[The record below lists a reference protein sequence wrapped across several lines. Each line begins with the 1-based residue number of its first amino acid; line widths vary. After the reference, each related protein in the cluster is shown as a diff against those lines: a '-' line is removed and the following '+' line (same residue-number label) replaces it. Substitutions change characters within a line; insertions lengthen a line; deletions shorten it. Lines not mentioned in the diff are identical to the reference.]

1 MRIDNGSEPVVRLKG
16 LTKRFGSLTA
26 VDQLD
31 LEVIPGEVFG
41 FLGPNGAGKSTTI
54 GMMLGLIEPTAGSVE
69 MFGMD
74 ASRHR
79 SDVLR
84 RVGAII
90 EAPAFYPYLSGRDNL
105 RVVARYSG
113 GGHESQIDETLELVG
128 LGGREKD
135 KIKHYSTGMKQRLG
149 LASVLLGEP
158 DLIVLDEPTAGLDPA
173 GTHEFRELIRATATE
188 SGRTVFMSSH
198 LLSEVQQTCDRV
210 AIINRGRT
218 VLQESLEDLLHRV
231 GGVYFE
237 VDDPERAETALTAA
251 GVAAS
256 VGNEPNT
263 VWAEVGRE
271 RIGEL
276 NSLLVGAGL
285 VVSGSGVRS
294 SDLESVFL
302 EVTGNGASKE
312 ESGN

>member
-1 MRIDNGSEPVVRLKG
+1 MRINNGSEPVVRLKG

-69 MFGMD
+69 IFGMD
-74 ASRHR
+74 ASQHR

-90 EAPAFYPYLSGRDNL
+90 EAPAFYPYMSGRDNL

-113 GGHESQIDETLELVG
+113 GGHESQIDEVLELVG

-173 GTHEFRELIRATATE
+173 GTHEFRELIRAAANE

-237 VDDPERAETALTAA
+237 VDDREKAKHALTAA

-263 VWAEVGRE
+263 VWAEVDRE

-302 EVTGNGASKE
+302 EVTGNDASE

>member
-1 MRIDNGSEPVVRLKG
+1 MVRLKG

-26 VDQLD
+26 VDKLD
-31 LEVIPGEVFG
+31 LDVIPGEVFG

-54 GMMLGLIEPTAGSVE
+54 GMMLGLIAPTAGSVE
-69 MFGMD
+69 MFGLD
-74 ASRHR
+74 ASRRR
-79 SDVLR
+79 SEVLQ

-90 EAPAFYPYLSGRDNL
+90 EAPAFYPYLSGKDNL
-105 RVVARYSG
+105 RVVTRYSG
-113 GGHESQIDETLELVG
+113 GRHESQISAVLELVG
-128 LGGREKD
+128 LSGREKD

-158 DLIVLDEPTAGLDPA
+158 ELIVLDEPTAGLDPA
-173 GTHEFRELIRATATE
+173 GTHEFRELIRAVAAE

-218 VLQESLEDLLHRV
+218 VLQESLEDLLHRA

-237 VDDPERAETALTAA
+237 VDKPEKAKTALTDA
-251 GVAAS
+251 GVEAS
-256 VGNEPNT
+256 VGSEPNT
-263 VWAEVGRE
+263 VWAEVARE

-276 NSLLVGAGL
+276 NSLLVGEGL
-285 VVSGSGVRS
+285 VVSGSGARS

-302 EVTGNGASKE
+302 EVTGNDASEKV
-312 ESGN
+312 SGT

>member
-1 MRIDNGSEPVVRLKG
+1 MQTSNGSEPVVRLNG

-31 LEVIPGEVFG
+31 LEVMPGEVFG

-69 MFGMD
+69 MFGLD
-74 ASRHR
+74 ARGYR
-79 SDVLR
+79 SKVLR

-113 GGHESQIDETLELVG
+113 GYDESEIDEVIELVG
-128 LGGREKD
+128 LAGREKD
-135 KIKHYSTGMKQRLG
+135 KVKHYSTGMKQRLG
-149 LASVLLGEP
+149 LASVLLGER

-173 GTHEFRELIRATATE
+173 GTHEFREIIRAAAAQ

-237 VDDPERAETALTAA
+237 VDNPEQAKTALTDA
-251 GVAAS
+251 GVEAS
-256 VGNEPNT
+256 VGSEPNT

-302 EVTGNGASKE
+302 EVTGNDASEK

>member
-1 MRIDNGSEPVVRLKG
+1 MRRSNGSEPVVRLKG

-26 VDQLD
+26 VDKLD
-31 LEVIPGEVFG
+31 LDVIPGEVFG

-54 GMMLGLIEPTAGSVE
+54 GMMLGLIAPTAGSVE
-69 MFGMD
+69 MFGLD
-74 ASRHR
+74 ASRRR
-79 SDVLR
+79 SEVLQ

-90 EAPAFYPYLSGRDNL
+90 EAPAFYPYLSGKDNL
-105 RVVARYSG
+105 RVVTRYSG
-113 GGHESQIDETLELVG
+113 GRHESQISAVLELVG
-128 LGGREKD
+128 LSGREKD

-158 DLIVLDEPTAGLDPA
+158 ELIVLDEPTAGLDPA
-173 GTHEFRELIRATATE
+173 GTHEFRELIRAVAAE

-218 VLQESLEDLLHRV
+218 VLQESLEDLLHRA

-237 VDDPERAETALTAA
+237 VDKPENAKTALTDA
-251 GVAAS
+251 GVEAS
-256 VGNEPNT
+256 VGSEPNT
-263 VWAEVGRE
+263 VWAEVARE

-276 NSLLVGAGL
+276 NSLLVGEGL
-285 VVSGSGVRS
+285 VVSGSGARS

-302 EVTGNGASKE
+302 EVTGNDASEKV
-312 ESGN
+312 SGT

>member
-1 MRIDNGSEPVVRLKG
+1 MVRLKG

-26 VDQLD
+26 VDKLD
-31 LEVIPGEVFG
+31 LDVIPGEVFG

-54 GMMLGLIEPTAGSVE
+54 GMMLGLIAPTAGSVE
-69 MFGMD
+69 MFGLD
-74 ASRHR
+74 ASRRR
-79 SDVLR
+79 SEVLQ

-90 EAPAFYPYLSGRDNL
+90 EAPAFYPYLSGKDNL
-105 RVVARYSG
+105 RVVTRYSG
-113 GGHESQIDETLELVG
+113 GRHESQISEVLELVG
-128 LGGREKD
+128 LSGREKD

-158 DLIVLDEPTAGLDPA
+158 ELIVLDEPTAGLDPA
-173 GTHEFRELIRATATE
+173 GTHEFRELIRAVAAE

-198 LLSEVQQTCDRV
+198 LLSEAQQTCDRV

-218 VLQESLEDLLHRV
+218 VLQESLEDLLHRA

-237 VDDPERAETALTAA
+237 VDKPEKAKTALTDA
-251 GVAAS
+251 GVEAS
-256 VGNEPNT
+256 VGSEPNT
-263 VWAEVGRE
+263 VWAEVARE

-276 NSLLVGAGL
+276 NSLLVGEGL
-285 VVSGSGVRS
+285 VVSGSGARS

-302 EVTGNGASKE
+302 EVTGNDASEKV
-312 ESGN
+312 SGT

>member
-1 MRIDNGSEPVVRLKG
+1 MRINNGSEPVVRLEG

-113 GGHESQIDETLELVG
+113 GGHESQIDEVLELVG

-237 VDDPERAETALTAA
+237 VDDSERAETALTAA